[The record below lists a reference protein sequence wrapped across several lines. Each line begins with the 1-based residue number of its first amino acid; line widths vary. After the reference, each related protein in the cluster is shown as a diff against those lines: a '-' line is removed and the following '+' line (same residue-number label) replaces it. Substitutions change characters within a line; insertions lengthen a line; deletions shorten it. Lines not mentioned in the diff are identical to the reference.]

1 MVTLVPTFTFGDL
14 TLTDYPFGVEF
25 GTDLG
30 NPENVV
36 ETITARLLS
45 GEIDRVTHVS
55 NREVAIP
62 LLIEGADMAEIAE
75 AERLLHI
82 ECQKERNTLQIDP
95 GDGYGAT
102 SVFYTFQAEP
112 QFVRNDDEEQALLHR
127 WRLVFKAAPYVRSVD
142 EIITEAEF
150 QPVDGGGDPVTPI
163 DTLVDDCSS
172 TTGWSAVWSGSSV
185 GAIETGS
192 VNNEPAVSFPRLRR
206 TGTIDMTSTP
216 YLVLDAKVGNGGG
229 VPTLSVNG
237 GTGSKPEGSGASP
250 YASAGYTRYY
260 FRSPVTSITQFEL
273 SYQFGGSKVGRVY
286 VTEVRKQNSPPA
298 SGTLRQ
304 KFFTVDV
311 AGSAPSDGTLEVY
324 HDTDSLGQ
332 TILYTW
338 PLDGQGFTPA
348 LRPFMVS
355 SGPTTADSSLISG
368 GRNDLAAT
376 LVRYELPSTQ
386 VVAGTYEVGAWLRS
400 NTAATRGLTLALA
413 TRSAGATV
421 GYFET
426 TFPVTFAAANT
437 WYYVPLGRF
446 ELPLNHV
453 APDSAAT
460 VRVELDA
467 RTDSSGIDVD
477 EAYLFNIECGSLTM
491 VDCGTAKRLWVGA
504 ATLDWP
510 MPTVMLGS
518 LADGTDSYSA
528 GDAVS
533 AWGVHE
539 AVPPSINSFVVTR
552 TALDSGM
559 RHRAVPAWHTNAG
572 L

>member
-1 MVTLVPTFTFGDL
+1 
-14 TLTDYPFGVEF
+14 
-25 GTDLG
+25 
-30 NPENVV
+30 
-36 ETITARLLS
+36 
-45 GEIDRVTHVS
+45 
-55 NREVAIP
+55 
-62 LLIEGADMAEIAE
+62 
-75 AERLLHI
+75 
-82 ECQKERNTLQIDP
+82 
-95 GDGYGAT
+95 
-102 SVFYTFQAEP
+102 
-112 QFVRNDDEEQALLHR
+112 
-127 WRLVFKAAPYVRSVD
+127 
-142 EIITEAEF
+142 
-150 QPVDGGGDPVTPI
+150 
-163 DTLVDDCSS
+163 
-172 TTGWSAVWSGSSV
+172 
-185 GAIETGS
+185 
-192 VNNEPAVSFPRLRR
+192 
-206 TGTIDMTSTP
+206 MTSTP

-311 AGSAPSDGTLEVY
+311 VGSAPSDGTLEVY

-338 PLDGQGFTPA
+338 PLDGQGFPPP
-348 LRPFMVS
+348 LRPFMVA

-376 LVRYELPSTQ
+376 LVRYELPATQ

-400 NTAATRGLTLALA
+400 NTATARSLTLGLA

-421 GYFET
+421 GYYET
-426 TFPVTFAAANT
+426 TFPVTFAAADT
-437 WYYVPLGRF
+437 WYYVSLGRF

-559 RHRAVPAWHTNAG
+559 RHRAVPAWHTNAV